1 MRFFLAVFV
10 FFPGR
15 KTRTLLALLD
25 GKGDFP
31 ATPKPFRTDSSKRFD
46 FAVMS
51 DSEINQVAPFKE
63 IWVMMKLNSVTPAIL
78 RHSPMALSYGH
89 SAWILSSSGL
99 FNRFPG

>member
-25 GKGDFP
+25 AKGDFP
-31 ATPKPFRTDSSKRFD
+31 ARPKPFRTDCGKRFD

-51 DSEINQVAPFKE
+51 EAGINQVVLFKE
-63 IWVMMKLNSVTPAIL
+63 IWVMMKLNSVTPATL
-78 RHSPMALSYGH
+78 RHSQMALSY
-89 SAWILSSSGL
+89 
-99 FNRFPG
+99 